1 MLKSLHVCICLTT
14 LWYLSVCLVVLFIRI
29 VVSVCLLG
37 GLFLFVRIVV
47 SDCLHDFFCLSACWY
62 SYMSVYMFV
71 SVCPHGGTFLSACG
85 NLSVCMGVSA
95 WPHGG
100 LCLRICRLSDIF
112 SHIYKL
118 TSFCP
123 FIYLSVYLSSQEC
136 YVSDSGYSHM
146 LAYLSVYL
154 SVFL

>member
-47 SDCLHDFFCLSACWY
+47 SDCLHDFFSLSACWY

-71 SVCPHGGTFLSACG
+71 SVCPHGGFCLFARCYLSVHKVVPFSLHAGICLSAWG
-85 NLSVCMGVSA
+85 YLPDHMGVS
-95 WPHGG
+95 
-100 LCLRICRLSDIF
+100 
-112 SHIYKL
+112 
-118 TSFCP
+118 
-123 FIYLSVYLSSQEC
+123 V
-136 YVSDSGYSHM
+136 
-146 LAYLSVYL
+146 
-154 SVFL
+154 